1 MRFPRNAKIF
11 RGQLE
16 VAPFAGVFFV
26 LLLFLLLHSS
36 MVFIPGI
43 PIQLPEGANLPG
55 IAGGTV
61 VVAVDKSG
69 QIYFQNQVSDE
80 IRLKE
85 KFQAAVANAREP
97 LTLIVQADKQVAFE
111 TLVPLLLL
119 ARAAGIK
126 EGMLA
131 IRPEVVPVLLP
142 STQ

>member
-1 MRFPRNAKIF
+1 MRFPRNTKVF

-16 VAPFAGVFFV
+16 VAPFAGVFFL

-43 PIQLPEGANLPG
+43 PIQLPEAANLPG
-55 IAGGTV
+55 ITSATV
-61 VVAVDKSG
+61 VVAVDRGG
-69 QIYFQNQVSDE
+69 QIYFQNQVSDL

-85 KFQAAVANAREP
+85 KLQAAVANAREP
-97 LTLIVQADKQVAFE
+97 LTLIVQADKQVAFD

-119 ARAAGIK
+119 AKAAGIK

-131 IRPEVVPVLLP
+131 IRPEAVPVLLP

>member
-1 MRFPRNAKIF
+1 MRFPRNTKVF

-16 VAPFAGVFFV
+16 VAPFAGVFFL

-43 PIQLPEGANLPG
+43 PIQLPEAANLPG
-55 IAGGTV
+55 ITSATV
-61 VVAVDKSG
+61 VVAVDRGG
-69 QIYFQNQVSDE
+69 QIYFQNQVSDL

-85 KFQAAVANAREP
+85 KLQAAVANAREP
-97 LTLIVQADKQVAFE
+97 LTLIVQADKQVAFD

-119 ARAAGIK
+119 AKAAGIN

-131 IRPEVVPVLLP
+131 IRPEAVPVLLP

>member
-1 MRFPRNAKIF
+1 MRFPRNTKVF

-16 VAPFAGVFFV
+16 VAPFAGVFFL

-43 PIQLPEGANLPG
+43 PIQLPEAANLPG
-55 IAGGTV
+55 ITRATV
-61 VVAVDKSG
+61 VVAVDRGG
-69 QIYFQNQVSDE
+69 QIYFQNQVSDL

-85 KFQAAVANAREP
+85 KLQAAVANAREP
-97 LTLIVQADKQVAFE
+97 LTLIVQADKQVAFD

-119 ARAAGIK
+119 AKAAGIN

-131 IRPEVVPVLLP
+131 IRPEAVPVLLP